1 MVDELKSVEYC
12 EPFNS
17 LSRDH
22 SEKGCDP
29 GHSGDFIFQ
38 LPLSGSL
45 PVLRRFGDSL
55 CLLYQTFNSL
65 SRDHE
70 LKDSHIFVRSAS
82 RNSLSTPSLGITER
96 RGPSPKSLCL
106 NSNFQLPLSGSLP
119 TFTKTSSAFLVSFNS
134 LSRDHM
140 FDKILDFIL
149 ASPLRLSTPSLGI
162 TVPAEMM
169 NPPGSIILSTPSLGI
184 TKFKV
189 KHNIVFSYMTFQLP
203 LSGSR

>member
-82 RNSLSTPSLGITER
+82 RNSLSTPSLGITFAIN
-96 RGPSPKSLCL
+96 RGYFPAANYDLSTPSLGITCNL
-106 NSNFQLPLSGSLP
+106 ACVWCD
-119 TFTKTSSAFLVSFNS
+119 TKYTSFNS
-134 LSRDHM
+134 LSRDH
-140 FDKILDFIL
+140 
-149 ASPLRLSTPSLGI
+149 
-162 TVPAEMM
+162 
-169 NPPGSIILSTPSLGI
+169 
-184 TKFKV
+184 
-189 KHNIVFSYMTFQLP
+189 
-203 LSGSR
+203 